1 MFKNNKAFSKE
12 ISDKL
17 NVVSVKLVNNVLK
30 DIFAKIQMHSDDPT
44 AWPLKIG
51 EEIKSI
57 VDCERALN
65 FMVEKLD
72 KNGFTCICGTD
83 YYVVDITP
91 ESDDDLEQYK
101 EHEEIMKASTAF
113 DFSRKSEKI
122 KMLEVFDYI
131 SQIVENSALKGE
143 HKVIISI
150 AAHPI
155 NGNPRVIKRLIKKLI
170 SVGYWV
176 GDVSGKKIDT
186 EARPDYAKVKK
197 LTIDW
202 NK

>member
-12 ISDKL
+12 ILNKL
-17 NVVSVKLVNNVLK
+17 NEVSVKLVNVVLK
-30 DIFAKIQMHSDDPT
+30 DVFDKIQMHADDPT
-44 AWPLKIG
+44 IWPLKIG

-83 YYVVDITP
+83 YYAIDITP
-91 ESDDDLEQYK
+91 ELDDLGQDK
-101 EHEEIMKASTAF
+101 EEIIKASTAF
-113 DFSRKSEKI
+113 DFSRNSEKI
-122 KMLEVFDYI
+122 KMLEVFDYL
-131 SQIVENSALKGE
+131 SQIIENDALKGE
-143 HKVIISI
+143 HKVVISI
-150 AAHPI
+150 MGHPI

-170 SVGYWV
+170 GAGYWV
-176 GDVSGKKIDT
+176 GDAAGKKIDT
-186 EARPDYAKVKK
+186 EARPDYAKIKK
-197 LTIDW
+197 LTIGW